1 MKPAIRMAY
10 KSSRGVDPGDEMA
23 NSFVE
28 FSEFRILLCNIRRY
42 IELFAAFEAV
52 DDGDDNRIELD
63 EFKNSLDML
72 KEWGIT
78 VDNPE
83 ETFASIDENGGGQ
96 VLFNEFASWALKN
109 GLDYDSDVDEGDAN
123 AVHQEVDVPDDPEP
137 AAYEEKPQK
146 KKYEV
151 VELDVI
157 AKKLPVGRSNEEAV
171 QRKKMFDAMDA
182 SGNDQLSLAEI
193 DLGILN
199 ELGEEFHLMK
209 PAIRMA
215 YKSSRGVD
223 PGDEMANSF
232 VEFSEFRILLC
243 NIRRYI
249 ELFAAFEAV
258 DDGDDNRIELEEFKN
273 SLEML
278 KDWGITVDN
287 PEETFASIDE
297 NGGGQVLFNEFASW
311 ALKNGLDYDSD
322 VDEGDANAVHQEV
335 DVPDEP
341 EPAGFEEEVEAK
353 EEIKVEIDF
362 EAMTEKLPTGDSK
375 ADKKERKAMFKGI
388 DQSGNGQLSLAEI
401 ELGVL
406 NYLGEDAGM
415 LKTAIRMAYKVA
427 KEGRGGSSDDYVERK
442 EMKTLLICLQR
453 YFELWAAF
461 EAVDTGDDHRIDFD
475 EFSKAVTVLEKWNV
489 EIEDP
494 KAEFDAMDSN
504 DGGQALF
511 GEFCAWALKKN
522 LDVDDEEDTSDAED
536 E

>member
-1 MKPAIRMAY
+1 
-10 KSSRGVDPGDEMA
+10 
-23 NSFVE
+23 
-28 FSEFRILLCNIRRY
+28 
-42 IELFAAFEAV
+42 
-52 DDGDDNRIELD
+52 
-63 EFKNSLDML
+63 
-72 KEWGIT
+72 
-78 VDNPE
+78 
-83 ETFASIDENGGGQ
+83 
-96 VLFNEFASWALKN
+96 
-109 GLDYDSDVDEGDAN
+109 
-123 AVHQEVDVPDDPEP
+123 
-137 AAYEEKPQK
+137 
-146 KKYEV
+146 
-151 VELDVI
+151 
-157 AKKLPVGRSNEEAV
+157 
-171 QRKKMFDAMDA
+171 
-182 SGNDQLSLAEI
+182 
-193 DLGILN
+193 LN

-406 NYLGEDAGM
+406 NYLGEDAAM